1 MMSAPIRAEPEPRRL
16 KLDRRLKVD
25 IVHLSSSG
33 LVDTSGGHPQVR
45 SPPPAATTRAGGNM
59 GYYLTEI
66 GAAGDQNTIVVG
78 GELDLCAAPALRD
91 ALTRVI
97 DRHQAHVIV
106 DLTDATFADS
116 TSIGVLLHASAR
128 IRESRGRL
136 SLICT
141 NRNVLRTL
149 EIAGLERHIA
159 VARTH
164 DEALQVDS
172 TRLRV

>member
-1 MMSAPIRAEPEPRRL
+1 L
-16 KLDRRLKVD
+16 
-25 IVHLSSSG
+25 
-33 LVDTSGGHPQVR
+33 
-45 SPPPAATTRAGGNM
+45 

-66 GAAGDQNTIVVG
+66 GAAGGQNTIVVG
-78 GELDLCAAPALRD
+78 GELDLSAAPALRD
-91 ALTRVI
+91 ALARAI

-116 TSIGVLLHASAR
+116 TAIGVLLHASAR
-128 IRESRGRL
+128 IREARGRL

-141 NRNVLRTL
+141 NRNVLRTV

-164 DEALQVDS
+164 DEALQ
-172 TRLRV
+172 

>member
-1 MMSAPIRAEPEPRRL
+1 
-16 KLDRRLKVD
+16 
-25 IVHLSSSG
+25 
-33 LVDTSGGHPQVR
+33 
-45 SPPPAATTRAGGNM
+45 M

-66 GAAGDQNTIVVG
+66 GAAGGQNTIVVG
-78 GELDLCAAPALRD
+78 GELDLSAAPALRD
-91 ALTRVI
+91 ALARAI

-116 TSIGVLLHASAR
+116 TAIGVLLHASAR
-128 IRESRGRL
+128 IREARGRL

-141 NRNVLRTL
+141 NRIVLRTV

-164 DEALQVDS
+164 DEALQ
-172 TRLRV
+172 

>member
-1 MMSAPIRAEPEPRRL
+1 L
-16 KLDRRLKVD
+16 
-25 IVHLSSSG
+25 
-33 LVDTSGGHPQVR
+33 
-45 SPPPAATTRAGGNM
+45 

-66 GAAGDQNTIVVG
+66 GAAGDGITIVVG

-91 ALTRVI
+91 ALTRAI
-97 DRHQAHVIV
+97 DRRQAHVIV

-116 TSIGVLLHASAR
+116 TAIGVLLHASVR
-128 IRESRGRL
+128 IRETRGRL

-141 NRNVLRTL
+141 NRNVLRTV

-164 DEALQVDS
+164 DEAL
-172 TRLRV
+172 RV